1 MTRLCAFLTALL
13 LCLSACAPEP
23 PMNRLTQITFSR
35 DSGSIL
41 PELQLHEEYTL
52 TRQNAAFSRS
62 GKIAATQA
70 NAGAWDLSADP
81 AALEALF
88 TQVEVLPCA
97 NFKRVEPPD
106 PPDGGGTQTYT
117 LTYASGAPCTLTF
130 DPGVT
135 YSGSEALTQPV
146 QQFLSSLTLPAEAA
160 APYRL
165 AP

>member
-1 MTRLCAFLTALL
+1 MTRLCTFLIALL
-13 LCLSACAPEP
+13 LSLSACAPEP
-23 PMNRLTQITFSR
+23 PMNHITQITFSR

-52 TRQNAAFSRS
+52 TRQTAAFSRS
-62 GKIAATQA
+62 GKVAATQV
-70 NAGAWDLSADP
+70 NAGAWELPADP

-88 TQVEVLPCA
+88 TQLETLSCA
-97 NFKRVEPPD
+97 DFKRFEPQD
-106 PPDGGGTQTYT
+106 PPDGGGKQTYT
-117 LTYASGAPCTLTF
+117 LTYASGSPCSLTF

-146 QQFLSSLTLPAEAA
+146 QQFLAALTLPAEAA

>member
-1 MTRLCAFLTALL
+1 MTRLCAFLITLL

-52 TRQNAAFSRS
+52 TRQTAAFSRS
-62 GKIAATQA
+62 GKITATQA
-70 NAGAWDLSADP
+70 NAGAWDLPADP
-81 AALEALF
+81 AVLEALF
-88 TQVEVLPCA
+88 TQIETLACA
-97 NFKRVEPPD
+97 GFKRVEPAD

-130 DPGVT
+130 NPGVT
-135 YSGSEALTQPV
+135 YTGSESLTQPV
-146 QQFLSSLTLPAEAA
+146 QHFLGALTLPAEAA

>member
-1 MTRLCAFLTALL
+1 MIRLYAFLTALF
-13 LCLSACAPEP
+13 LCLSGCAPEP
-23 PMNRLTQITFSR
+23 SMNRLAQITFSR

-41 PELQLHEEYTL
+41 PELQLHEEFTL
-52 TRQNAAFSRS
+52 TRQSAAFSRS

-88 TQVEVLPCA
+88 TQAEALPCA

>member
-1 MTRLCAFLTALL
+1 MIRLYAFLTALF
-13 LCLSACAPEP
+13 LCLSGCAPEP
-23 PMNRLTQITFSR
+23 SMNRLAQITFSR
-35 DSGSIL
+35 DSGSSL
-41 PELQLHEEYTL
+41 PELQLHEEFTL
-52 TRQNAAFSRS
+52 TRQSAAFSRS

-88 TQVEVLPCA
+88 TQVEALPCA

>member
-1 MTRLCAFLTALL
+1 MT
-13 LCLSACAPEP
+13 
-23 PMNRLTQITFSR
+23 RLTQITFSR

-52 TRQNAAFSRS
+52 TRQTAAFSRS
-62 GKIAATQA
+62 GKITATQA
-70 NAGAWDLSADP
+70 NAGAWELPADP

-88 TQVEVLPCA
+88 TQVEALPCA
-97 NFKRVEPPD
+97 DFKRVEPQD

-117 LTYASGAPCTLTF
+117 LTYDSGAPCTLTF

-146 QQFLSSLTLPAEAA
+146 QQALAALSLPAEAA
-160 APYRL
+160 VPYRL

>member
-1 MTRLCAFLTALL
+1 MIRLCLFLTALL

-52 TRQNAAFSRS
+52 TRQSAAFSRS

-70 NAGAWDLSADP
+70 NAGAWELSADP

-88 TQVEVLPCA
+88 TQAEALPCA
-97 NFKRVEPPD
+97 GFKRVEPAD

-117 LTYASGAPCTLTF
+117 LTYASGGPCTLTF

-135 YSGSEALTQPV
+135 YAGSEALTLPV
-146 QQFLSSLTLPAEAA
+146 QQFLAALTLPAEAA